1 MLDRSLETLLEV
13 DALRVAYKTASGPL
27 RVLGGVSFS
36 IHPAEVV
43 GLLGESGSG
52 KTTTAQALIG
62 TLPEE
67 AQVEGAI
74 NFRGADVAH
83 AGERALRQIRGA
95 QISYIPQEPLLN
107 LNPVLRVIDQV
118 AEVVRA
124 HARISAKEGR
134 KQAQTALQQVGLD
147 DQAHFRY
154 PHQLS
159 GGQRQRVLIAQAI
172 VCHPALVVADEPT
185 ASLDEAAERE
195 ILTLLGSLV
204 ERLGISLFLI
214 SHDPA
219 VLAAVADR
227 IHVIYA
233 GRIVES
239 GGARDVLDAP
249 AHPYTRALLGCRLD
263 KPGNRAPGADRHVP
277 AIEGVA
283 PSFDALPPGCP
294 FEPRCREKLSRCGES
309 DPPELVWGARRA
321 CCFLYEQA

>member
-1 MLDRSLETLLEV
+1 LRDRSLETLLEV

-27 RVLGGVSFS
+27 RVLGGLSFS
-36 IHPAEVV
+36 IHPGEVV

-62 TLPEE
+62 ALPAE

-74 NFRGADVAH
+74 DFRGADMAH

-134 KQAQTALQQVGLD
+134 KRAQTALQQVGLED
-147 DQAHFRY
+147 PAHFRY

-204 ERLGISLFLI
+204 ARLGISLFLI
-214 SHDPA
+214 SHDPG
-219 VLAAVADR
+219 VLEAVAHR

-239 GGARDVLDAP
+239 GDTREVLDAP

-263 KPGNRAPGADRHVP
+263 KPGNRAPSADRHVP
-277 AIEGVA
+277 AIEGAA

-309 DPPELVWGARRA
+309 EPPELVWGARRA